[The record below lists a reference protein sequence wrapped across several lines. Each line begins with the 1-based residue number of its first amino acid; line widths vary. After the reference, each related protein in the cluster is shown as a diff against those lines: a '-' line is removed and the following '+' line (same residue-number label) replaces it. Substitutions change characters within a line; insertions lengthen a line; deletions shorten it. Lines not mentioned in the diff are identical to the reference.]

1 MDKPKQFTD
10 YPEEVQESYVKE
22 LTEKFKSHGL
32 EVKSVEPLGDLFG
45 KYNCIAYIKH
55 PAFVSGIATVAMFDG
70 ICGRVKIYTELR
82 MLYGGLSFDEH
93 LTYYTKDCD
102 ELDEDL
108 HQLMLIIKSIRNEPM
123 DIDSRR
129 ARDESD

>member
-1 MDKPKQFTD
+1 MDEIKHFTD
-10 YPEEVQESYVKE
+10 YPESEQESYAKE
-22 LTEKFKSHGL
+22 VAEKFKSHGF
-32 EVKSVEPLGDLFG
+32 EVKSVEPLDGFFG

-70 ICGRVKIYTELR
+70 ICGRVKIYNGLR
-82 MLYGGLSFDEH
+82 MLYGGLSFNEN

-108 HQLMLIIKSIRNEPM
+108 YQLMLIIKAIKNEPM
-123 DIDSRR
+123 DIENRR
-129 ARDESD
+129 KRGESE